1 MSLNVSVGWFPSL
14 DVLKC
19 RDKNVFDLVNN
30 VRRKCAVV
38 PHDLLKS
45 SKCVVSQGVTIQ
57 SVKIVG
63 DVVVHGAEND
73 DRICFAIV

>member
-1 MSLNVSVGWFPSL
+1 VSLNVSVGWFPSL

-45 SKCVVSQGVTIQ
+45 SKRVVSQGVTIQ
-57 SVKIVG
+57 GIKIVR
-63 DVVVHGAEND
+63 DVIPHDV
-73 DRICFAIV
+73 FSS